1 MLKKA
6 KINDFE
12 YKKTDLTL
20 SQNTLQRKC
29 NENKYVA
36 KRINLS

>member
-1 MLKKA
+1 MLLEFKK
-6 KINDFE
+6 I
-12 YKKTDLTL
+12 DLTV
-20 SQNTLQRKC
+20 SHNKLQRKC